1 MIHGQSPRRQR
12 GITLLGFLIGAAFIG
27 LFVLAGIKLVPVYL
41 EFAKIQ
47 STLTSVRDE
56 EQGQRPTIEQIRS
69 AIERRFDIEDVR
81 VISAKDVKITRVEG
95 GYELR
100 ATYDGR
106 TRYLGNLYLV
116 AEFDTAVEVMR

>member
-1 MIHGQSPRRQR
+1 MIHGQSPKRQR

>member
-1 MIHGQSPRRQR
+1 MIHGQSPKRQR

-81 VISAKDVKITRVEG
+81 VISARDVKITRVEG

>member
-1 MIHGQSPRRQR
+1 MIHGQSPRRQG
-12 GITLLGFLIGAAFIG
+12 GITLLGFLIAAAFIG

>member
-1 MIHGQSPRRQR
+1 MIHGQSPHRQH
-12 GITLLGFLIGAAFIG
+12 GITLLGFLILAAFIG

-41 EFAKIQ
+41 EHAKIQ
-47 STLTSVRDE
+47 STLTKVRDE
-56 EQGQRPTIEQIRS
+56 QQGQRASIEQIRR

-81 VISAKDVKITRVEG
+81 VMSAKDIKITRVEG

-106 TRYLGNLYLV
+106 TRYLGNLFLV